1 MRQYSVCCDAVAGDM
16 LTYIDHI
23 VYTFKAGHEQVPLR
37 GSSRLLVHILCF
49 A

>member
-1 MRQYSVCCDAVAGDM
+1 M
-16 LTYIDHI
+16 LKYLDYI

-37 GSSRLLVHILCF
+37 GKQLGFFKTILVHILCF